1 MGQSYAFIADRSSDG
16 SAPIAAVALGLAVER
31 AGRAAGDHAVEMQRH
46 ALWAHGDHIRLDRR
60 IAWRQQK
67 PKPRAI
73 PDHDAASAKAACRA
87 CPSRKP
93 WQRPAC

>member
-1 MGQSYAFIADRSSDG
+1 
-16 SAPIAAVALGLAVER
+16 
-31 AGRAAGDHAVEMQRH
+31 
-46 ALWAHGDHIRLDRR
+46 LWAHGDHIRLDRR